1 MTDGLSTCYWFD
13 TVSQSITSVF
23 RCRKYGDHVS
33 ATDFDR
39 NGYRPIFGDQGGDAL
54 FFSIVS
60 QVVIAAGMAQKQLVY
75 ELLTIGCSTCWRV
88 TS

>member
-1 MTDGLSTCYWFD
+1 MAYPLVIGLT
-13 TVSQSITSVF
+13 
-23 RCRKYGDHVS
+23 
-33 ATDFDR
+33 
-39 NGYRPIFGDQGGDAL
+39 L
-54 FFSIVS
+54 FLSPLPPFSGVGNMVIMYLQRTLIGMVIVLFLGIKVAMPYFFPLCS